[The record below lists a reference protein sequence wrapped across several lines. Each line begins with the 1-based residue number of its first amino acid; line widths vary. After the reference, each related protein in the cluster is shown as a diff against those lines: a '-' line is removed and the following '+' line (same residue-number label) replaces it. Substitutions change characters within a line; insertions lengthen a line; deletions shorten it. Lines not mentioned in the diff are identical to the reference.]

1 MVAVSTAAGVMML
14 WSTFQQRKEWITIRT
29 RPVVERNN
37 KEVRV
42 LPMQKRS
49 DLPLRNRYKKR
60 IVERD
65 WRFMPKA
72 HISRREFS
80 FVSPKLFAPKR
91 VTEASPE
98 YETDRKD
105 ESKIAVGSGSR
116 RRRQW
121 RGTCEQ

>member
-1 MVAVSTAAGVMML
+1 MQPTYSGVVRPQPRGSRSV

-49 DLPLRNRYKKR
+49 NLPLRNRYKKR

-65 WRFMPKA
+65 WHVRFVPRA
-72 HISRREFS
+72 DISRREFS
-80 FVSPKLFAPKR
+80 FVIPKLL
-91 VTEASPE
+91 
-98 YETDRKD
+98 
-105 ESKIAVGSGSR
+105 
-116 RRRQW
+116 Q
-121 RGTCEQ
+121 

>member
-1 MVAVSTAAGVMML
+1 MD
-14 WSTFQQRKEWITIRT
+14 RYPHP

-37 KEVRV
+37 KEVCV

-65 WRFMPKA
+65 WHVRFVPRA
-72 HISRREFS
+72 DISRREFS

-105 ESKIAVGSGSR
+105 ESEIAVGSGSW